1 MMARRRLGGFALA
14 VALGLIA
21 VARAAPAQW
30 ETYTKPRF
38 GTIADY
44 PVDLLTVQLPPP
56 ENRDGASFC
65 TTDGRAQLSIYGA
78 YNVDSDMPQSYV
90 AKFDHLNGAAYKRVT
105 PLFYAV
111 SGTSGADIYY
121 ERCNFPPHNYDV
133 MNCVHI
139 THRAQEKAVWD
150 SIMTASPS
158 PCGPVQR

>member
-30 ETYTKPRF
+30 ETYTKPHF

-90 AKFDHLNGAAYKRVT
+90 AKFDPPQRRRLQARDSAVLCRLGDKRRGHLLR
-105 PLFYAV
+105 AV
-111 SGTSGADIYY
+111 QLPA
-121 ERCNFPPHNYDV
+121 P
-133 MNCVHI
+133 
-139 THRAQEKAVWD
+139 
-150 SIMTASPS
+150 
-158 PCGPVQR
+158 